1 MVLIYNLAYV
11 KFRVDGETAAINISV
26 IKNFDRES
34 HHEDK
39 CYMVQQSSADVMA
52 NSARISESNSNSKK
66 NKKGRPTCTTFFRS
80 RPKQSKRDE
89 NSSDDDS
96 IGVETDEY
104 YRAQILLFGG
114 K

>member
-11 KFRVDGETAAINISV
+11 KFRMDGETAAVNISE

-39 CYMVQQSSADVMA
+39 CYMVQQSPADVMA
-52 NSARISESNSNSKK
+52 NSAGTSESNSNSKK
-66 NKKGRPTCTTFFRS
+66 NKKGRATTFFRS

-89 NSSDDDS
+89 NSSDDGS